1 MLKLCAIRQ
10 DLFRRRGFAFFLIV
24 SLSLL
29 VGVAVFGIVRDR
41 TTTMEAARRGAL
53 DIADAIQV
61 HISGELVQASYSI
74 TRVGEDLQGKPRA
87 NASLVRTSL
96 SQAVRYDP
104 VSAFIGVAHGG
115 AVLMVDRAGPVL
127 DRQALTGALHR
138 ALEATARTNTVEAL
152 PLIHD
157 DERGIWYLP
166 MVLRIDK
173 SGSDMDTSFSLVPA
187 LRLVDTASSLQLLAE
202 GRFGVFTGDG
212 RRLFRYLSR
221 ERAFEVRLSPV
232 PPDRLAAL
240 TSQRTGT
247 IEGVSSVDR
256 RYDIFGYSRSRSLP
270 LFVVVGMPKNSLEMA
285 WLQRSAVQLMLLLAG
300 CLASVVFALRLK
312 KVVSDLARSHS
323 LYRQLFRSVDDG
335 LIILGRDGVIQK
347 YNPRAFRLL
356 CADSERCLAG
366 LNLFDLTA
374 TDRSADL
381 VASRGLDRLSHLKSG
396 ETCTHDWKFRRI
408 GALGTIDVK
417 LQLSAFPGEAGTL
430 VTALLRDVTAEREY
444 LSKQEFLA
452 NHDTLTGLLNRYAFL
467 DHLTGRV
474 NDNPDESFVVV
485 LLDLNRF
492 KEINDSLGHH
502 AGDAVLEILGG
513 RLSHLLEHR
522 SGCIARLGGDEIAVC
537 ADPTEWSGGV
547 EELCQ
552 GLHASVQKS
561 FTLDEANFEV
571 TASVGIAVY
580 PDDANLPEQ
589 LLRCADIAMYSA
601 KRAMIPVRHYSPKLD
616 YNTPQSLAFKSDFA
630 RAIRDGDLFLAYQP
644 KVRLCDGALVGF
656 EALARWTHLSEG
668 PISPGIFVPLAE
680 TTELIYP
687 FTYRVLRAAIGQLK
701 SWSLQGHRVSVSVNV
716 SANNL
721 LHPDFV
727 EQVDALLLEFDVSP
741 AQLELEVTES
751 ALMRDPDTALKHLCQ
766 IRDMGVQLSIDD
778 FGTGHSSLAYLKRL
792 PVQILKID
800 QSFIAS
806 LMTEVADRRIVES
819 AIKLAHSFNMQVV
832 AEGVETSDVADLLLA
847 MGCDIAQ
854 GYFYDRP
861 AGADEVAQRWLL
873 SGSTCAKADDRQ
885 RRN

>member
-1 MLKLCAIRQ
+1 M
-10 DLFRRRGFAFFLIV
+10 
-24 SLSLL
+24 SLL
-29 VGVAVFGIVRDR
+29 VGVAFYGIVRDR
-41 TTTMEAARRGAL
+41 ITTMEAARRGAL

-74 TRVGEDLQGKPRA
+74 IGVRADLQGKPH
-87 NASLVRTSL
+87 ASASVVRVSL
-96 SQAVRYDP
+96 LQAMRYDA

-115 AVLMVDRAGPVL
+115 EILMADRAGFVV
-127 DRQALTGALHR
+127 DRPALTGALCK
-138 ALEATARTNTVEAL
+138 ALQRTALTDTVEAL

-173 SGSDMDTSFSLVPA
+173 LGSDTDTSFALVPA
-187 LRLVDTASSLQLLAE
+187 LQLVGAASSLQLLTE
-202 GRFGVFTGDG
+202 GRFGLFTGEG

-221 ERAFEVRLSPV
+221 EHAFEIRPSPV
-232 PPDRLAAL
+232 SPNRLQTIAE
-240 TSQRTGT
+240 RETGT
-247 IEGVSSVDR
+247 FEGESSVDH

-270 LFVVVGMPKNSLEMA
+270 LLVVVGMPKNSLEMA
-285 WLQRSAVQLMLLLAG
+285 WLQRSAVQFILLLGG
-300 CLASVVFALRLK
+300 CLASVVFALRLRK
-312 KVVSDLARSHS
+312 AVSDLAKSHG

-335 LIILGRDGVIQK
+335 LIILDRDGVIQK
-347 YNPRAFRLL
+347 YNPRASRLL
-356 CADSERCLAG
+356 CAESEQGLAG
-366 LNLFDLTA
+366 LNLFHLTA

-381 VASRGLDRLSHLKSG
+381 VASRGLDRLRHLKAG

-408 GALGTIDVK
+408 DVAGTIDVK
-417 LQLSAFPGEAGTL
+417 LQLSAFPGEADTL
-430 VTALLRDVTAEREY
+430 VMALLRDVTTEREY
-444 LSKQEFLA
+444 LARQEFLA

-467 DHLTGRV
+467 DHLGGRV
-474 NDNPDESFVVV
+474 NDNPDGSFIVA

-513 RLSHLLEHR
+513 RLGHLLERR

-547 EELCQ
+547 EEICR
-552 GLHASVQKS
+552 GLHAAIQKS
-561 FTLDEANFEV
+561 FTLDDAHFEV
-571 TASVGIAVY
+571 TASVGVAVY
-580 PDDANLPEQ
+580 PDDANMPEQ

-601 KRAMIPVRHYSPKLD
+601 KRAMIPVRHYSPNLD
-616 YNTPQSLAFKSDFA
+616 CNTPQSLALKSDFA
-630 RAIRDGDLFLAYQP
+630 RAIRDGDVFLAYQP

-668 PISPGIFVPLAE
+668 PILPSIFVPLAE

-687 FTYRVLRAAIGQLK
+687 FTYRVLRTAIGQLK
-701 SWSLQGHRVSVSVNV
+701 SWSLSGHHVSISVNV

-727 EQVDALLLEFDVSP
+727 EQVNALLQEFEVSP

-778 FGTGHSSLAYLKRL
+778 FGTGHSSLAYLKML

-806 LMTEVADRRIVES
+806 LMTDEADRRIVNS

-832 AEGVETSDVADLLLA
+832 AEGVETSDVADILLA

-861 AGADEVAQRWLL
+861 AGADEIAGRWLL
-873 SGSTCAKADDRQ
+873 SGD
-885 RRN
+885 